1 MPDSPSGDITG
12 PSTRARSS
20 STSLPQSPGEA
31 EPVLSKERRSSSS
44 STGMNVKEGER
55 GDIINFYNKVII
67 ISYHYH
73 NIVLYWR
80 LKLYVCK
87 YVLKPLCIWR

>member
-1 MPDSPSGDITG
+1 MPDSPSGDIAG

-44 STGMNVKEGER
+44 SGLNVKEGER
-55 GDIINFYNKVII
+55 GDIINFYNKVS
-67 ISYHYH
+67 ISIYF
-73 NIVLYWR
+73 I
-80 LKLYVCK
+80 
-87 YVLKPLCIWR
+87 